1 VQLGVISDIHANR
14 VALKAVLADM
24 PDVDELIC
32 VGDVV
37 GYNPWPAECVERVQE
52 VCSVVVRGNHDRN
65 VDTPARY
72 RANRMAH
79 AGLELASE
87 RLSGEQKEWIRSLPR
102 TVDVSG
108 GDLLVVH
115 DHPEHVDR
123 YVRPPDFS
131 RMRPYLDEYDGLA
144 LGHTHVQHQATV
156 DGRLVLNP
164 GSVGQPR
171 DGDPRAAYAVVD
183 TDTEP
188 PTATLHR
195 VEYDVE
201 RVQAAVRAAGLP
213 ERTADRLARG
223 E

>member
-1 VQLGVISDIHANR
+1 VKLGVISDVHANR
-14 VALKAVLADM
+14 VALEAVLEDM
-24 PDVDELIC
+24 PAVDELVC

-37 GYNPWPAECVERVQE
+37 GYNPWPAECVERVRE
-52 VCSVVVRGNHDRN
+52 GCSAVVRGNHDRN
-65 VDTPARY
+65 VDSPARY

-79 AGLELASE
+79 AGLELAAE
-87 RLSGEQKEWIRSLPR
+87 RLSADQRAWVSSLPR
-102 TVDVSG
+102 SVDVADG
-108 GDLLVVH
+108 RLLMVH

-123 YVRPPDFS
+123 YVRPPDFT
-131 RMRPYLDEYDGLA
+131 RMRPYLEEYDGLL

-183 TDTEP
+183 TVPDP
-188 PTATLHR
+188 PEAKLHR

-201 RVQAAVRAAGLP
+201 RVQAAVRAQGLP
-213 ERTADRLARG
+213 ERTADRLERG

>member
-1 VQLGVISDIHANR
+1 
-14 VALKAVLADM
+14 
-24 PDVDELIC
+24 
-32 VGDVV
+32 
-37 GYNPWPAECVERVQE
+37 
-52 VCSVVVRGNHDRN
+52 
-65 VDTPARY
+65 
-72 RANRMAH
+72 
-79 AGLELASE
+79 
-87 RLSGEQKEWIRSLPR
+87 
-102 TVDVSG
+102 VDVSG